1 MEISY
6 TLEEEENLFLRKK
19 FASTMKSGMTYTLF
33 FQIFCNTF
41 TFEDIII
48 LPSFQYTYNKSFIT
62 SNPEIYGHHY
72 K

>member
-1 MEISY
+1 MSY

-19 FASTMKSGMTYTLF
+19 FASTMKSDMTYTLLF
-33 FQIFCNTF
+33 RIFCNTF

-48 LPSFQYTYNKSFIT
+48 LRSFQYTCNKLFIT
-62 SNPEIYGHHY
+62 SNSEIYGHHY